1 MKKTILIS
9 IVILI
14 ILTGCSSTRINIASI
29 KIKGSD
35 TMYHLTNLLAQEYM
49 EQNPGISIYVDGGG
63 TSSGVRSLIRGEID
77 ICTASRNLEP
87 EEVKLIADNFKSIGI
102 SFLIAKDGLC
112 VYLNPENPVQN
123 LSQLQVHDI
132 FRCNINNWKELGGPD
147 EPISRIIRTPNSG
160 TYLYFKE
167 HILEG
172 QEYCE
177 NASIGLTT
185 ESIIEQIKKNRF
197 AIGYGGF
204 AFKSEIA
211 IAKIDSV
218 LPTEENIRSDRYPVT
233 RYLHFY
239 TLTQPTGEVKNFID
253 WVLGPKGQ
261 NIIKKNGFVSLFEIA
276 Y

>member
-1 MKKTILIS
+1 MKRRILIS
-9 IVILI
+9 IVLLI
-14 ILTGCSSTRINIASI
+14 ILTGCSSTRINVASI

-63 TSSGVRSLIRGEID
+63 TASGVRSLIRGEID

-87 EEVKLIADNFKSIGI
+87 EEVKLIADNFRSIGI

-112 VYLNPENPVQN
+112 IYLNPENPVQN
-123 LSQLQVHDI
+123 LSQKQVHDI
-132 FRCNINNWKELGGPD
+132 FRCSINNWKELGGPD
-147 EPISRIIRTPNSG
+147 AQISRIIRTPNSG

-185 ESIIEQIKKNRF
+185 ESVVEQIKKEKF

-211 IAKIDSV
+211 IAKIDNV
-218 LPTEENIRSDRYPVT
+218 LPTEENIRSDRYPIT

-239 TLTQPTGEVKNFID
+239 TLTQPAGEVKDFID

>member
-1 MKKTILIS
+1 MKKTILLSAIFL
-9 IVILI
+9 IL
-14 ILTGCSSTRINIASI
+14 LTGCSTTRINVASI

-35 TMYHLTNLLAQEYM
+35 TMYHLTNLLAQAYM

-63 TSSGVRSLIRGEID
+63 TASGVRSLIRGEID

-87 EEVKLIADNFKSIGI
+87 DEVKLIADNFRSIGI
-102 SFLIAKDGLC
+102 SYLIAKDGLS
-112 VYLNPENPVQN
+112 VFINPENPIQN
-123 LSQLQVHDI
+123 LSQKQVSDI
-132 FRCNINNWKELGGPD
+132 FTCTINNWKEIGGPD
-147 EPISRIIRTPNSG
+147 KQISRIIRTPNSG

-172 QEYCE
+172 KDYCDD
-177 NASIGLTT
+177 ASVGLTT
-185 ESIIEQIKKNRF
+185 ESVIEQIKKNPF

-204 AFKSEIA
+204 AFKSDVVLA
-211 IAKIDSV
+211 RIDNV
-218 LPTEENIRSDRYPVT
+218 LPTEENIMSDKYPIT

-239 TLTQPTGEVKNFID
+239 TLTQPTGEVKDFID

-261 NIIKKNGFVSLFEIA
+261 NIIKNNGFVSLFEIA